1 MADANTQRE
10 LNRLYWESGASVSEI
25 AGQLD
30 ISRRALYDG
39 IEPRPADQP
48 CPKCGGSLVFRN
60 RTALE
65 NREASCPDCGH
76 ETELTGA
83 TTNGDGADAARPRE
97 PGPGRRGLPELD
109 NAPVTGTVFIAGLAL
124 GALVAHLIQR
134 R

>member
-39 IEPRPADQP
+39 IEPRPTGRP
-48 CPKCGGSLVFRN
+48 CPACGASLVFRN

-65 NREASCPDCGH
+65 NREASCPECGH
-76 ETELTGA
+76 ETELAGTA
-83 TTNGDGADAARPRE
+83 ADGDGADTAGPRE
-97 PGPGRRGLPELD
+97 PGPGRRGLPELE
-109 NAPVTGTVFIAGLAL
+109 NPPVTGTAFIAGLAL